1 MDAILSQKITA
12 QGKHIETVQIQLESF
27 KQGFP
32 FLSLVA
38 PATPTRGIKVWSESQ
53 VKDYQSYFEKR
64 ASDLELVKFVPAS
77 GAASRM
83 FKDLFSFLETD
94 GNELDGFTQKFI
106 SQLQHFAFYQD
117 LDVQLQQQGESIA
130 SLLEKK
136 ESKNL

>member
-27 KQGFP
+27 KEGFP

-38 PATPTRGIKVWSESQ
+38 PATPTRGIQVWSESQ

-83 FKDLFSFLETD
+83 FKDLFSF
-94 GNELDGFTQKFI
+94 FI
-106 SQLQHFAFYQD
+106 SYKAPYLSNKDMIQYSPFIGCINTDKPLEIMQMIIALIRKLLFNFY
-117 LDVQLQQQGESIA
+117 
-130 SLLEKK
+130 
-136 ESKNL
+136 